1 MSTTVRSR
9 ASAILRMVERRGIDL
24 PLSIRPI
31 CLIDTREA
39 AGLSKEGL
47 AAQAGVSYKTVE
59 RLEAGTA
66 IPRRATL
73 TVITA
78 ALGIDLEPTTGAAA

>member
-1 MSTTVRSR
+1 MAP
-9 ASAILRMVERRGIDL
+9 ASPTPALADT
-24 PLSIRPI
+24 IR
-31 CLIDTREA
+31 LAREA